1 MKENTL
7 KNFLGITGDVKEIAL
22 CECPVNSKEFN
33 IEKQLIDRLFNIA
46 LEKRFVL
53 YYDGRYVMEPYDGL
67 EFKTEEEEFYYNNNN
82 SYLVFQDI
90 TDVKVRFKIRYL
102 SEYEYKRVYEVVK
115 LAVDF
120 TKKHPEVSDYKL
132 Y

>member
-1 MKENTL
+1 
-7 KNFLGITGDVKEIAL
+7 
-22 CECPVNSKEFN
+22 
-33 IEKQLIDRLFNIA
+33 
-46 LEKRFVL
+46 
-53 YYDGRYVMEPYDGL
+53 MEPYDGL

-90 TDVKVRFKIRYL
+90 TDVKVRFKIRHL